1 MNDIIRHFVRST
13 CLTAHK
19 RKHLISQSHDMTC
32 LSMLILSRQPAEV
45 EIKHHNDEVT
55 LTLGDFECVMV
66 FSGRQT
72 GLSISHLLGWLIT
85 G

>member
-1 MNDIIRHFVRST
+1 
-13 CLTAHK
+13 
-19 RKHLISQSHDMTC
+19 MTC

-45 EIKHHNDEVT
+45 EIEHHNDEVT
-55 LTLGDFECVMV
+55 LTLGAFECVMV

-72 GLSISHLLGWLIT
+72 GLSISHLLGWLIS

>member
-1 MNDIIRHFVRST
+1 
-13 CLTAHK
+13 
-19 RKHLISQSHDMTC
+19 MTC
-32 LSMLILSRQPAEV
+32 LSMLILLRQPAEVV

-72 GLSISHLLGWLIT
+72 GLSISHLLGWLISD
-85 G
+85 

>member
-1 MNDIIRHFVRST
+1 MF
-13 CLTAHK
+13 
-19 RKHLISQSHDMTC
+19 
-32 LSMLILSRQPAEV
+32 ILSRQPAEV
-45 EIKHHNDEVT
+45 EIEHHNDEVT

-66 FSGRQT
+66 FSGRRA